1 VILLEVTGLTILTS
15 GFISTKIRCYLIKFL
30 PQGGRQIAA
39 TNARASSGPGG
50 KLPPRVLEFL
60 RTQPGLRTD
69 GHNVFLCHH
78 PARRDQPMDAD
89 FGVEVSR
96 AFESAGEVY
105 ATETPAAMAAVA
117 VQLGAYDRMK
127 ETHDAIHAWREAN
140 NRALAGKSWEI
151 YGDWS
156 DDPSKLE
163 TTIMYL
169 LK

>member
-1 VILLEVTGLTILTS
+1 VW
-15 GFISTKIRCYLIKFL
+15 
-30 PQGGRQIAA
+30 
-39 TNARASSGPGG
+39 
-50 KLPPRVLEFL
+50 EFL
-60 RTQPGLRTD
+60 RAQPGLRTD
-69 GHNVFLCHH
+69 GHNVFLYHH
-78 PARRDQPMDAD
+78 PARRDLPMDVD

-105 ATETPAAMAAVA
+105 ATGTPAGLVAAAVH
-117 VQLGAYDRMK
+117 VGAYDRMK
-127 ETHDAIHAWREAN
+127 ETRDAIHAWREAN
-140 NRALAGKSWEI
+140 NRTFAGKSWEI